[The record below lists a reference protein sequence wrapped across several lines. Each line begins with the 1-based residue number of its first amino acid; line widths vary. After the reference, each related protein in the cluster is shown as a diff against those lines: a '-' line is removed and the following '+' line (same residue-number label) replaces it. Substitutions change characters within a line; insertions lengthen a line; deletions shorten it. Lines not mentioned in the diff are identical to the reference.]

1 MMHFCM
7 FIYILS
13 FFSGVICISI
23 FMLYKKEF
31 PRFLGI
37 EFKVLKKFLIAF
49 FCFFAV
55 NFLIFYN
62 EYFIECSIAKVALLV
77 VFDILLI
84 LSLYYLIKLNCIGN
98 EYDTITQKV
107 FLPVGILYIAMWFS
121 VYFLDFSWFPPLKPI
136 IEFVADAILSS
147 VTTGILILFS
157 IFQQKRNRD
166 LWEKKYLIT
175 LNIIVCVYACLLY
188 CADLFTELSKVYVS
202 VEMTY
207 PYMYE
212 PLFIVFIAVN
222 IYTATY
228 IVISTRKIRDA
239 EPPEIMEETDSVEG
253 VIKEVSEREKEVV
266 DLIVKGMNNAEIA
279 EELCI
284 SVYTVKRHIN
294 SIFKKLEVKNRFE
307 LLCKVQN
314 KK

>member
-13 FFSGVICISI
+13 FFSGVICVSI

-62 EYFIECSIAKVALLV
+62 EYFIECSIAKYALLV